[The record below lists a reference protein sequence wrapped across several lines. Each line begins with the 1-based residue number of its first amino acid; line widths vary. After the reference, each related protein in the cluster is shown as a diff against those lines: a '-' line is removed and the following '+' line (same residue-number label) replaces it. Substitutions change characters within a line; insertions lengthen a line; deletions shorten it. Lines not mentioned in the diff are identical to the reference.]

1 MKWTLD
7 FLALSPDALLALVIA
22 TSFAAGL
29 NVYATVATL
38 GLLARAGFVTL
49 PPTLGLLDSW
59 WVIGASGA
67 LFAIEFVADKVPAF
81 DLIWNALQTFVRVPV
96 GALLAYGASAQL
108 GPGWQLVA
116 AALGGAIAFVAHG
129 GKTAV
134 RAAVTASPE
143 PFSNAALSLG
153 EDAFAIFL
161 TWFATR
167 HPFIAA
173 GIVLVCLAVTIV
185 LVRWIIRALGALFRG
200 ARGQLAAGRRA

>member
-7 FLALSPDALLALVIA
+7 FLALTPEALLALVIA

-38 GLLARAGFVTL
+38 GLLARAGVVSL
-49 PPTLGLLDSW
+49 PPALGLLDSW

-67 LFAIEFVADKVPAF
+67 LFAIEFFADKVPAF
-81 DLIWNALQTFVRVPV
+81 DLVWNALQTFVRVPV
-96 GALLAYGASAQL
+96 GALLAFGASSQL

-116 AALGGAIAFVAHG
+116 TALGGAVAFVAHG

-167 HPFIAA
+167 HPFVAA
-173 GIVLVCLAVTIV
+173 GIALVCVAVLIV
-185 LVRWIIRALGALFRG
+185 LVRWILRALAALFRG
-200 ARGQLAAGRRA
+200 ARGQLAGRRA